1 MANKWVQHVKK
12 WAADHKISYSCA
24 LSSPEMKAAYTKT
37 PKPIKPKTLTR
48 FQIEQQKKKDE
59 ETKKQQEEAKK
70 KEEEE
75 FKLNKKMMVEVKKTR
90 LKKVNSI

>member
-1 MANKWVQHVKK
+1 
-12 WAADHKISYSCA
+12 
-24 LSSPEMKAAYTKT
+24 MKAAYA
-37 PKPIKPKTLTR
+37 KPIKPKSLTR

-59 ETKKQQEEAKK
+59 EAKREEEEAKK
-70 KEEEE
+70 KEEET